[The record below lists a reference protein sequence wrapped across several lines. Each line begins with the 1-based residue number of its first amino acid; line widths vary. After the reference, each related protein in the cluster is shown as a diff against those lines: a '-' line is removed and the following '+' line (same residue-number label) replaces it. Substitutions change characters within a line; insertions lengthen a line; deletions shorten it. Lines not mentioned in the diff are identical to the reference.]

1 MQKTQVND
9 GFVLLPVPAEVAEEL
24 DLDMFS
30 TIQYTI
36 SKGRLIIQNIE
47 APQSRVCFG
56 HCRRCPGRDRCE
68 DCRS

>member
-36 SKGRLIIQNIE
+36 SKGRLIVENIE

-56 HCRRCPGRDRCE
+56 NCCRCPRRDRCE
-68 DCRS
+68 DCHS